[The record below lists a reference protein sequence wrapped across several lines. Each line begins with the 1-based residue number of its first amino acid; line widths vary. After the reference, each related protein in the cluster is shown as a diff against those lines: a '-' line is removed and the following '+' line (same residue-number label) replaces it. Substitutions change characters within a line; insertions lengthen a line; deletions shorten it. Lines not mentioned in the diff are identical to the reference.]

1 MKKTILICGATGFIG
16 KNLLFFFYKQRR
28 YKIKATYFKTLP
40 LKNFRKNVEWI
51 KADLRK
57 ISDVK
62 KSLKNVDIVLQ
73 FAATTSGAAD
83 IINRPYIHVT
93 DNAVM
98 NSLILK
104 TVYDLRIKHFI
115 FPSCTVMYHSS
126 IKPLSEKDF
135 NESLELN
142 ENYFGV
148 GSTKVYLEK
157 MCKFFSKFNKT
168 KFTVIR
174 HSNIYGPFDK
184 YNLHNSHMFGATIT
198 KVLNNNDKIT
208 IWGSGKERRDL
219 LYVSDLVNFIQKAI
233 TRQKNYYEL
242 FNVGFGKDYSVIE
255 VVKKIIK
262 ISGSKPKIEH
272 DLAKPNI
279 PTYLSLN
286 CSKANKKLGWKPKVS
301 LEQGIKKTIIW
312 YKKNYK

>member
-16 KNLLFFFYKQRR
+16 KNLLFFFYKQKK

-40 LKNFRKNVEWI
+40 LKSFQRKVKWV

-57 ISDVK
+57 IADVK

-83 IINRPYIHVT
+83 IISRPYIHVT
-93 DNAVM
+93 DNVVM

-115 FPSCTVMYHSS
+115 FPSCTVMYQNSK
-126 IKPLSEKDF
+126 KPLSEKDF
-135 NESLELN
+135 NESLDLN

-148 GSTKVYLEK
+148 GNTKVYLEK

-184 YNLHNSHMFGATIT
+184 YNLQNSHMFGATIT